1 MQRFWDS
8 TLALESPDEECDSRS
23 EVSLLLASETG
34 DGKSSIYPPV
44 IGNSFAFKLQD
55 QKGRVHRFTCGSE
68 SLNELASSI
77 KQRLSITDEEGI
89 MQLLV
94 QLSICHKN
102 ISSAFIIMCN
112 KETKYSL
119 P

>member
-8 TLALESPDEECDSRS
+8 TLALESPDEECDSRRSVYGFHLLNVSLTCSPLIQFSSTFPS

-55 QKGRVHRFTCGSE
+55 QKGRVHRFTCGNCSPD
-68 SLNELASSI
+68 SL
-77 KQRLSITDEEGI
+77 
-89 MQLLV
+89 
-94 QLSICHKN
+94 HKYVDC
-102 ISSAFIIMCN
+102 SHIIQ
-112 KETKYSL
+112 T
-119 P
+119 